1 MAELIMSLQKILSRF
16 ALVVSFG
23 FLSLSAYADPAPDFT
38 LQSSTG
44 ENVRLAEQRGKVV
57 MLNFWASWCGPCRKE
72 MPLLDAMYQR
82 YSSAGFV
89 LYGVNVEEDNTDAK
103 KLLKELGVT
112 FPVLFDTE
120 SKASSLYNVDAMP
133 TTVVIDKKGQ
143 VRYVNRGY
151 KDGDE
156 NKYRDQIRELIK
168 E

>member
-1 MAELIMSLQKILSRF
+1 MSLQKMFSRF
-16 ALVVSFG
+16 ALVVSLAV
-23 FLSLSAYADPAPDFT
+23 LSLQASADPAPDFT

-44 ENVRLAEQRGKVV
+44 ENVRLAEQRGQVV

-120 SKASSLYNVDAMP
+120 SKASSLYSVDAMP